1 MMRRLK
7 WILAILVALFILLW
21 INLASVIRLF
31 VLQPE
36 VLEKDYTFNLP
47 YPFQEI
53 NLLTPDGAE
62 LNGLWLP
69 VQEAKATI
77 LYFHGN
83 RDNLVRWVES
93 AQQYKKYGTNVM
105 VVDYRSYGKST
116 GKVSE
121 ENLLQDAILW
131 YEKALELSKG
141 QKIILFGRSL
151 GSGFA
156 IYVANQ
162 KKVEAL
168 ILETPYTSMVAVIDA
183 HVPYFIA
190 QRTDLKLK
198 NEDFLSKIK
207 VPTIIFHGTADEV
220 IPYEIGRKVYTS
232 MGPQTTKLVT
242 LDSGGHNNLSSFSDY
257 WNELD
262 DWMGKLI
269 EK

>member
-1 MMRRLK
+1 MILTKNKAALVLLK
-7 WILAILVALFILLW
+7 NKEKLDDAAAKMDSGNFANPFHLLW
-21 INLASVIRLF
+21 INLSKVIRLF

-53 NLLTPDGAE
+53 NLHTPDGAE

-83 RDNLVRWVES
+83 RDNLVRWVEI
-93 AQQYKKYGTNVM
+93 AQQYTKYGVNVM
-105 VVDYRSYGKST
+105 VVDYRCYGKST
-116 GKVSE
+116 GKVTE

-168 ILETPYTSMVAVIDA
+168 ILETPYTSMVAVIDYMY
-183 HVPYFIA
+183 HI
-190 QRTDLKLK
+190 
-198 NEDFLSKIK
+198 
-207 VPTIIFHGTADEV
+207 
-220 IPYEIGRKVYTS
+220 
-232 MGPQTTKLVT
+232 
-242 LDSGGHNNLSSFSDY
+242 SSPK
-257 WNELD
+257 
-262 DWMGKLI
+262 GLI
-269 EK
+269 